1 MIRRAQ
7 SADVPELAQLWLEAN
22 LQAHGF
28 IPAQYWR
35 DHLEEVANL
44 LGESEVYLLEGEKG
58 PAAGF
63 VGLQEEFIAGI
74 FVRQEVRSKG
84 IGKQLLDF
92 VKGRK
97 NRLRLHVYQKNAPAV
112 RFYRREGFV
121 TQRACR
127 DAATGEPEYEMLWT
141 AIP

>member
-7 SADVPELAQLWLEAN
+7 SADVPELARLWLEAN

-28 IPAQYWR
+28 IPAQYWQ

-44 LGESEVYLLEGEKG
+44 LDVSEVYLLEGEKG
-58 PAAGF
+58 PVAGF
-63 VGLQEEFIAGI
+63 VGLQGAFLAGI
-74 FVRQEVRSKG
+74 FVRREVRSNG

-92 VKGRK
+92 VKGRRD
-97 NRLRLHVYQKNAPAV
+97 RLSLHVYQKNTPAV
-112 RFYRREGFV
+112 RFYQREGFV
-121 TQRACR
+121 IRCACR
-127 DAATGEPEYEMLWT
+127 DEATGEPEYEMLWT